1 LREGKFVYELVI
13 LGFLREERVV
23 RVTTVN
29 VHHLELFYYVAK
41 YEGITAAV
49 RKMPYGIQQPAVSG
63 QILQLEDEL
72 GVKLF
77 NRRPFALTEAGEI
90 LYDYAYP
97 FFSKLPEI
105 GERVR
110 REEGSHLRI
119 AASASVLG
127 NHLPEVLEQLKL
139 DHSELQL
146 TLWEVEPSDVH
157 SQLTGQQADIAV
169 TVMHDRMSDGL
180 RAEELLSVPLCL
192 LVPSSCKVK
201 KFEDLLED
209 NPYGEGKVGRIP
221 LVGLPTNE
229 ALCQIFNDG
238 LNKHGVDWQSSMQV
252 NSLDVMQKYVARGFG
267 AGVSVM
273 IPGVE
278 PAEGCDVIELK
289 NFEPLVIGAIYQG
302 SLKPLAAAFLE
313 KAKSLASQLVGK

>member
-1 LREGKFVYELVI
+1 M
-13 LGFLREERVV
+13 
-23 RVTTVN
+23 N

-77 NRRPFALTEAGEI
+77 NRRPFALTEAGEL
-90 LYDYAYP
+90 LYDFAYP
-97 FFSKLPEI
+97 FFSQLAEVT
-105 GERVR
+105 ERVK
-110 REEGSHLRI
+110 REEGNHLRI

-139 DHSELQL
+139 EHPELQL

-157 SQLTGQQADIAV
+157 SQLTNQKADIAV
-169 TVMHDRMSDGL
+169 TVLHGRQAEGL
-180 RAEELLSVPLCL
+180 RTEELMRLPLCL

-201 KFEDLLED
+201 GLGDLLED

-221 LVGLPTNE
+221 LVGLPPNE
-229 ALCQIFNDG
+229 VLCQLFNEG
-238 LNKHGVDWQSSMQV
+238 LEANGIEWHASMQV
-252 NSLDVMQKYVARGFG
+252 NSLDVMQRYVAKGFG

-273 IPGVE
+273 IPGIL
-278 PAEGCDVIELK
+278 PIEGCDVVVLED
-289 NFEPLVIGAIYQG
+289 FDPLVIGAIYQG
-302 SLKPLAAAFLE
+302 GLKPLSKAFLD
-313 KAKSLASQLVGK
+313 KAKEYVAELLE